1 MQKKLKLAALLFIG
15 ALILAGCSSQSQS
28 SNNNSG
34 RKTTTSKVS
43 DNGHK
48 STTRTKQGD
57 TLWDSSKDSKLKSFI
72 DQWAPTMKQSYVKY
86 NGKNSLKTSTGTR
99 YPDDLSNVTV
109 EGANTSIGW
118 SKDGEGNYDYDVV
131 AIYNYDGTV
140 PPLPNHITYFFTFHK
155 GQPIVLV
162 DQSRDGTPN
171 LKETE
176 NNDVKSAFSNIAAG
190 KSTSTT
196 TNSNSSNNSQASSKK
211 NTTANVTD
219 PNVIGLMV
227 YQYSRPKDD
236 GISMEPDL
244 GVYRDGDKYWIGI
257 GTLASSVAYKFSGN
271 TVTYYT
277 KDFSGG
283 QSDADAPLV
292 PHDISLKMLVDKF
305 YSTDADK
312 QNVDSVAAQM
322 PAISGD

>member
-1 MQKKLKLAALLFIG
+1 MQTKKLKLATLLFTG

-28 SNNNSG
+28 NNNNSDN
-34 RKTTTSKVS
+34 KATTSKVS
-43 DNGHK
+43 NHK
-48 STTRTKQGD
+48 STTRNKQGD
-57 TLWDSSKDSKLKSFI
+57 TLWDSSKDSKLKNFI

-86 NGKNSLKTSTGTR
+86 NGTNSLKTSTGTR
-99 YPDDLSNVTV
+99 YPDDLSKVTI

-190 KSTSTT
+190 KSAETT
-196 TNSNSSNNSQASSKK
+196 TSNDSNSNQASSNKS
-211 NTTANVTD
+211 TTSKVTD
-219 PNVIGLMV
+219 PNKIGLMV
-227 YQYSRPKDD
+227 YQYARPKDD
-236 GISMEPDL
+236 GIAMEPDL
-244 GVYRDGDKYWIGI
+244 GVYTSDGKYWIGI
-257 GTLASSVAYKFSGN
+257 GTLASSVAYKFSGD

-283 QSDADAPLV
+283 QSDADAPLI
-292 PHDISLKMLVDKF
+292 PHDVSLKELEDQF
-305 YSTDADK
+305 YSTNADK
-312 QNVDSVAAQM
+312 QNVDSVADQM
-322 PAISGD
+322 PAVSGE